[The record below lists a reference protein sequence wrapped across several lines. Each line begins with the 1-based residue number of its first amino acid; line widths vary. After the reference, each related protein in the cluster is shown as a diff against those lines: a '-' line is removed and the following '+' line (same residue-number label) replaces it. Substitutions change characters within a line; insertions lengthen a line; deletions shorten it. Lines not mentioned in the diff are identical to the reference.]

1 MGVGARTHWRDYVR
15 AAAVTAACALPIRIV
30 LAAYA
35 PSLLL
40 HWLAVPLAT
49 GFLAVRL
56 FTQRHGQ
63 SLERWRATGLGA
75 LAGAFVSLGSA
86 ALQVAILATQRD
98 EVMET
103 VLQQVRE
110 AAETLPAQPDLAPL
124 LENPGVFAI
133 VVGVSLI
140 LEAALLA
147 ALAAGGGALAAGP
160 GRHARE

>member
-1 MGVGARTHWRDYVR
+1 M
-15 AAAVTAACALPIRIV
+15 TAACALPIRIV

-35 PSLLL
+35 PTLLL
-40 HWLAVPLAT
+40 HWLAVPVAT

-56 FTQRHGQ
+56 FAQRQGQ
-63 SLERWRATGLGA
+63 SLERWRAACLGA

-124 LENPGVFAI
+124 LEDPTIFAI

-140 LEAALLA
+140 FEAALLA
-147 ALAAGGGALAAGP
+147 ALAAAGGAFAAGL
-160 GRHARE
+160 GRHRRE